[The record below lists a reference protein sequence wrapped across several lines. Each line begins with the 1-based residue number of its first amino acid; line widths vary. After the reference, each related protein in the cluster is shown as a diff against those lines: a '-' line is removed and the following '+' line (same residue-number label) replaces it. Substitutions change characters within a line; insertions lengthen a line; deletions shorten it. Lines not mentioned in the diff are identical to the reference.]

1 VAFFL
6 LYLYFINP
14 LKTFYKMVKFLKI
27 TNAPITGQ
35 LISLDGVKAVA
46 TATATAVTVT
56 IDYVDGTTTT
66 ITTAAQV
73 AHDVYNSIL
82 ENMEVALATSWQRP
96 YYQVSLPKAVTSIV
110 NA

>member
-1 VAFFL
+1 M

>member
-1 VAFFL
+1 M

-82 ENMEVALATSWQRP
+82 ENIEVALATSWQKP
-96 YYQVSLPKAVTSIV
+96 YYEVSLPKAVTSIL

>member
-1 VAFFL
+1 MA
-6 LYLYFINP
+6 
-14 LKTFYKMVKFLKI
+14 KFLKI

-35 LISLDGVKAVA
+35 LISLDGVKAIA

-66 ITTAAQV
+66 VTTAAQV
-73 AHDVYNSIL
+73 AHDVYTAIL
-82 ENMEVALATSWQRP
+82 DGQEIALATSWQNP
-96 YYQVSLPKAVTSIV
+96 YYEMNLPKAVTSIV

>member
-6 LYLYFINP
+6 LSLYFINP
-14 LKTFYKMVKFLKI
+14 LKTFYKMAKFLKI

-35 LISLDGVKAVA
+35 LISVDGVKALA
-46 TATATAVTVT
+46 TASATAVTVT

-66 ITTAAQV
+66 VTTAAQV
-73 AHDVYNSIL
+73 GHDVYDAIMNG
-82 ENMEVALATSWQRP
+82 MEQALATSWQKP
-96 YYQVSLPKAVTSIV
+96 YYEVLLPKAVTSIV

>member
-1 VAFFL
+1 L
-6 LYLYFINP
+6 LSLYFINP
-14 LKTFYKMVKFLKI
+14 LKPFYKMAKFLKI

-46 TATATAVTVT
+46 TAASGTAVTVT

-66 ITTAAQV
+66 VTTAAQV
-73 AHDVYNSIL
+73 AHDVYTSIL
-82 ENMEVALATSWQRP
+82 DNMETALATSWQNP
-96 YYQVSLPKAVTSIV
+96 YFEISLPKAVTSIV